1 MPQGKTTMWTRVGA
15 LALLSMV
22 IAATFAV
29 ADVPRAPIDTHGY
42 EKATTHDELLAF
54 VEQIAR
60 SCTIARIETIG
71 TTTQGRAIPMVVVS
85 TGEPAAAKLRVLV
98 FCSQHG
104 NEPSGKEAA
113 LMVLER
119 IARRAL
125 DPLLARIDLWLVPS
139 MNPDGNE
146 LQQRWN
152 GAGRDLNRD
161 HLLLAQPETRAL
173 HAVYDRILP
182 EATLDVHEFQAIGKE
197 WETAGYYR
205 TMDEQ
210 WGAPTNPNVSVS
222 LLRLGTAAMFPYVE
236 AGLRADGFRFYN
248 YTIVSTPAD
257 TMRHSTTNINDG
269 RQSLAIQQSFSF
281 ILEGR
286 NGASFHA
293 DLRRRV
299 QGQFSAIG
307 HFLQFVADNAPTIRE
322 TVRAARAAVPVAKD
336 SVVLLAAYEFR
347 GESLQMPVRTIAG
360 GRDSVIQVLHRS
372 APTPLL
378 RTARPLAYVVPAS
391 QESLL
396 ELLRRHR
403 VVMRTLQ
410 QRERMLVEVQTVHA
424 WTTRIFE
431 EDETLFPTISVQKT
445 TREFAPGDVVVPL
458 DQLKSLMIILAL
470 EPSSVW
476 GVVHYESFSALRVV
490 QSEFPVY
497 RVLSK

>member
-1 MPQGKTTMWTRVGA
+1 MLVCMLTAV
-15 LALLSMV
+15 SS
-22 IAATFAV
+22 AV
-29 ADVPRAPIDTHGY
+29 ADVPTAPIVAHGY

-54 VEQIAR
+54 VEQIGR
-60 SCTIARIETIG
+60 SCAIARIETIG

-85 TGEPAAAKLRVLV
+85 TGGTAAAKLRVLV

-113 LMVLER
+113 LMLLEK
-119 IARRAL
+119 IARREL
-125 DPLLARIDLWLVPS
+125 DPLLAHIDLWLVPS

-152 GAGRDLNRD
+152 GAGKDLNRD
-161 HLLLAQPETRAL
+161 HLILAQPETRAL

-197 WETAGYYR
+197 WATAGYYR

-210 WGAPTNPNVSVS
+210 WGAPTNPNVSAA
-222 LLRLGTAAMFPYVE
+222 LMRLGTGLMFPAVE

-269 RQSLAIQQSFSF
+269 RQSLAIQQSYSF

-293 DLRRRV
+293 DLGRRV
-299 QGQFSAIG
+299 KGQFSAIG
-307 HFLQFVADNAPTIRE
+307 HFLRFVADNAATIRE

-336 SVVLLAAYEFR
+336 SVVLLAEYIFR
-347 GESLQMPVRTIAG
+347 GESLPMPVRTIAG
-360 GRDSVIQVLHRS
+360 GKDSVIQVLHRS

-391 QESLL
+391 QEGLL

-403 VVMRTLQ
+403 VAMRMLRQ
-410 QRERMLVEVQTVHA
+410 PERMLVEVQTVHA
-424 WTTRIFE
+424 WTKRIFE
-431 EDETLFPTISVQKT
+431 EDETLFPAISVQKL

-458 DQLKSLMIILAL
+458 DQLKSLMIVLAL
-470 EPSSVW
+470 EPASVW
-476 GVVHYESFSALRVV
+476 GVVQYESFAPLRVV
-490 QSEFPVY
+490 GSEFPVY
-497 RVLSK
+497 RVMNK